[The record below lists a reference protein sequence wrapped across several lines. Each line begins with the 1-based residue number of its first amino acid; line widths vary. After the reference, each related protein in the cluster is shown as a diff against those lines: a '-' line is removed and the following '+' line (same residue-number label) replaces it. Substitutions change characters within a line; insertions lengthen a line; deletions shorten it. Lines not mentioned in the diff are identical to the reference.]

1 MSEYVSKEAKKDDC
15 ETIKDGNTETKNSDE
30 ISTKLRV
37 ILEKK
42 LSDEKERGESSK

>member
-1 MSEYVSKEAKKDDC
+1 MATIVYKKQQ
-15 ETIKDGNTETKNSDE
+15 IQSMSDE